1 MSHAPSA
8 FGAASYPG
16 QRRGTRGLEG
26 AIAKRADNVYQ
37 LGQRTGLWSKYRVDL
52 RQEFVVGGYIPG
64 NLGVDSLRLLR
75 NLMLRG
81 F

>member
-1 MSHAPSA
+1 
-8 FGAASYPG
+8 
-16 QRRGTRGLEG
+16 
-26 AIAKRADNVYQ
+26 
-37 LGQRTGLWSKYRVDL
+37 LWSKYRVDL